1 MDDPTRFWLAQ
12 DGDARI
18 EIAAETGT
26 NPYGCPPYPDPEL
39 LDFGSATASV
49 ISEAGYAAADRLRR
63 SLGCTG
69 KEPPATS
76 RLLRETERIRE
87 ELLVLLGIPPAAGIA
102 ALLTASGTDAIR
114 LASMLVWNESERPP
128 DILAVAPEESGRGV
142 PDALS
147 APSGGRYCP
156 IRVRDPQGRLRPPGE
171 VREETLAAAARAHAA
186 GRPLFVILTDVSK
199 TGLVVPGLPLLESIR
214 QHAQAPLRV
223 LVDACQLRLSSHS
236 LNAYLTQGFMVAL
249 TGSKFL
255 GGPSFSGALLV
266 PRHFPGRLASVST
279 APLPLG
285 QLLRWEAA
293 LAELRRFSAL
303 QCTDIR
309 AFLDRFSAAVAAHM
323 EGAAQLKRLE
333 TLPPDRA
340 PFGSDDDWDRVQTIF
355 PFLLHR
361 PAGQGGDP
369 LTAEETMTVF
379 RSLPRG
385 GPDAHRTVPRSRL
398 GQPVGCGVRGNRAV
412 SALRLCVS
420 ARHAVSAVEGG
431 AAQQRRIMAQAC
443 ATLDAAARVAAEL
456 RE

>member
-156 IRVRDPQGRLRPPGE
+156 IRVRDPQGRLRPPG
-171 VREETLAAAARAHAA
+171 RMPKGDR
-186 GRPLFVILTDVSK
+186 
-199 TGLVVPGLPLLESIR
+199 
-214 QHAQAPLRV
+214 
-223 LVDACQLRLSSHS
+223 CLSSS
-236 LNAYLTQGFMVAL
+236 PMSARPAWW
-249 TGSKFL
+249 
-255 GGPSFSGALLV
+255 
-266 PRHFPGRLASVST
+266 FPGS
-279 APLPLG
+279 
-285 QLLRWEAA
+285 
-293 LAELRRFSAL
+293 RFWS
-303 QCTDIR
+303 R
-309 AFLDRFSAAVAAHM
+309 
-323 EGAAQLKRLE
+323 
-333 TLPPDRA
+333 
-340 PFGSDDDWDRVQTIF
+340 FGSMRK
-355 PFLLHR
+355 P
-361 PAGQGGDP
+361 PC
-369 LTAEETMTVF
+369 
-379 RSLPRG
+379 
-385 GPDAHRTVPRSRL
+385 
-398 GQPVGCGVRGNRAV
+398 GCWWTHV
-412 SALRLCVS
+412 SCVS
-420 ARHAVSAVEGG
+420 R
-431 AAQQRRIMAQAC
+431 
-443 ATLDAAARVAAEL
+443 ATR
-456 RE
+456 